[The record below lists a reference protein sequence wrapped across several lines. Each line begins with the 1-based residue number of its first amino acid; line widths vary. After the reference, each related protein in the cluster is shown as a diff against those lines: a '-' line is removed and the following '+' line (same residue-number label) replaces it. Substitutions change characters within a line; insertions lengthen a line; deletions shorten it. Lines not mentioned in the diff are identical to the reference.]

1 MTFLTQ
7 TNQQY
12 SLTQAI
18 FRTLAI
24 FYSSGHERRNGVIK
38 RIGDDLRKP
47 VLHYTSQFYM
57 REPEAD
63 LAWVK
68 KVTK

>member
-18 FRTLAI
+18 FGTLAI

-38 RIGDDLRKP
+38 RIGDDLYKP
-47 VLHYTSQFYM
+47 KL
-57 REPEAD
+57 
-63 LAWVK
+63 VK
-68 KVTK
+68 LEIKNVS